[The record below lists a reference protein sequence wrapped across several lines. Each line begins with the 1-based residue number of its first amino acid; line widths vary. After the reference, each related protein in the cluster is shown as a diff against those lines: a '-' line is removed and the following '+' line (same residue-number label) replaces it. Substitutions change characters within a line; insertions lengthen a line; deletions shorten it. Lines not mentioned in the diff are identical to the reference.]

1 MARWGRRWMWS
12 GRIRTVRFQSGSR
25 MKPAKQVRPFRGGKP
40 ALFSSLSRPSTRPKR
55 WHSSSGKPVRTSV
68 LSGGGGRRA
77 QSGGGFRLRKRT
89 IILLLLGLVIASG
102 SLTAAYID
110 RHLGPPLMT
119 VAELRVKQIATQAIN
134 KAISEQVAGK
144 SDFEQLVDWKTNNSG
159 KVSGFMLNYAEHMR
173 ITSQTISTVQQTL
186 DEVGSIPEHIPIGQ
200 AFGSTFIS
208 SYGPRVPV
216 HFEPIGSVKV
226 DLNTRQQDAGINMIL
241 VEVYIRIEAE
251 VSIIIP
257 FDTKPEKVTTE
268 IPISYLLVVGD
279 VPMYYYDNKGQPVGQ
294 SAAQAPNIALPG
306 VGAGAAGSSADNNS
320 EAASGDGDASGGE
333 DESVGASGSIDPSNS
348 DEAADE
354 SS

>member
-1 MARWGRRWMWS
+1 MRG
-12 GRIRTVRFQSGSR
+12 QS
-25 MKPAKQVRPFRGGKP
+25 
-40 ALFSSLSRPSTRPKR
+40 
-55 WHSSSGKPVRTSV
+55 
-68 LSGGGGRRA
+68 
-77 QSGGGFRLRKRT
+77 GGFRLRKRT
-89 IILLLLGLVIASG
+89 IILLLLGLFIASG

-110 RHLGPPLMT
+110 RHLGPPLMN

-134 KAISEQVAGK
+134 KAISEQVASK
-144 SDFEQLVDWKTNNSG
+144 SDFEQLIDWKTNNSG

-186 DEVGSIPEHIPIGQ
+186 DDVGSIPERIPIGQ

-216 HFEPIGSVKV
+216 HFEPIGTVKV

-257 FDTKPEKVTTE
+257 FDTQPEKVTTE

-294 SAAQAPNIALPG
+294 SAAQAPNIAIPS
-306 VGAGAAGSSADNNS
+306 AGT
-320 EAASGDGDASGGE
+320 
-333 DESVGASGSIDPSNS
+333 GASGSGDDGSHAASGNSTGSNGDNAAIGASGSVDESNS
-348 DEAADE
+348 DEAGEEAK
-354 SS
+354 

>member
-1 MARWGRRWMWS
+1 MWS
-12 GRIRTVRFQSGSR
+12 GRIRTVKFQSGSR
-25 MKPAKQVRPFRGGKP
+25 LRPAKQARPFRGNSSI
-40 ALFSSLSRPSTRPKR
+40 FSSLSRPSARPKR
-55 WHSSSGKPVRTSV
+55 WHSSGSKPVRTSM
-68 LSGGGGRRA
+68 LSGGGMRG
-77 QSGGGFRLRKRT
+77 QSGGFRLRKRT
-89 IILLLLGLVIASG
+89 IILLLLGLFIASG

-110 RHLGPPLMT
+110 RHLGPPLMN

-134 KAISEQVAGK
+134 KAISEQVASK
-144 SDFEQLVDWKTNNSG
+144 SDFEQLIDWKTNNSG

-186 DEVGSIPEHIPIGQ
+186 DDVGSIPERIPIGQ

-216 HFEPIGSVKV
+216 HFEPIGTVKV

-257 FDTKPEKVTTE
+257 FDTQPEKVTTE

-294 SAAQAPNIALPG
+294 SAAQAPNIAIPS
-306 VGAGAAGSSADNNS
+306 AGT
-320 EAASGDGDASGGE
+320 
-333 DESVGASGSIDPSNS
+333 GASGSGDDGSHAASGNSTGSNGDNAAIGASGSVDESNS
-348 DEAADE
+348 DEAGEEAK
-354 SS
+354 

>member
-1 MARWGRRWMWS
+1 M
-12 GRIRTVRFQSGSR
+12 
-25 MKPAKQVRPFRGGKP
+25 
-40 ALFSSLSRPSTRPKR
+40 
-55 WHSSSGKPVRTSV
+55 

-77 QSGGGFRLRKRT
+77 QSGGFRLRKRT

-110 RHLGPPLMT
+110 RHLGPPLMN

-134 KAISEQVAGK
+134 KAISEQVASK

-173 ITSQTISTVQQTL
+173 ITSQTISTVQRTL
-186 DEVGSIPEHIPIGQ
+186 DEVGSIPERIPIGQ
-200 AFGSTFIS
+200 AFGSTFIA

-216 HFEPIGSVKV
+216 HFEPIGTVKV

-257 FDTKPEKVTTE
+257 FDTKPEQVITE

-294 SAAQAPNIALPG
+294 SAAQAPNIAIP
-306 VGAGAAGSSADNNS
+306 GAGTGLSGSGTDNDA
-320 EAASGDGDASGGE
+320 EAVSGDGEASNGE
-333 DESVGASGSIDPSNS
+333 DEAVGASGSTINESSP
-348 DEAADE
+348 DEANDE

>member
-1 MARWGRRWMWS
+1 MRP
-12 GRIRTVRFQSGSR
+12 V
-25 MKPAKQVRPFRGGKP
+25 KQARPFRGKS
-40 ALFSSLSRPSTRPKR
+40 ALFSSLGRQNTRPKR
-55 WHSSSGKPVRTSV
+55 WHSSKPVRTSM
-68 LSGGGGRRA
+68 LSGGGGGRRA
-77 QSGGGFRLRKRT
+77 QSGGFHLRKRT
-89 IILLLLGLVIASG
+89 IILLLLGLFLTSG
-102 SLTAAYID
+102 ALTAAYID

-134 KAISEQVAGK
+134 KAISEQVANK
-144 SDFEQLVDWKTNNSG
+144 SDFEQLIDWKTNNSG

-186 DEVGSIPEHIPIGQ
+186 DSVGNIPEHIPIGQ

-216 HFEPIGSVKV
+216 HFEPIGTVKV

-257 FDTKPEKVTTE
+257 FDTKPEKVITE
-268 IPISYLLVVGD
+268 IPVSYLLVVGD

-294 SAAQAPNIALPG
+294 SAAQAPNIAIP
-306 VGAGAAGSSADNNS
+306 
-320 EAASGDGDASGGE
+320 SGGTGTNGDTSSHSVSGGGTGANGE
-333 DESVGASGSIDPSNS
+333 DNSMGASGSSNDETNS
-348 DEAADE
+348 VEAGDEAK
-354 SS
+354 